1 MNWYS
6 DYKTEWKE
14 IIETVSL
21 VKMFNL
27 IDIGERAGI
36 GIPKIV
42 AVYGVQRSTFRFRT
56 VEFRL

>member
-27 IDIGERAGI
+27 IDFDGL
-36 GIPKIV
+36 V
-42 AVYGVQRSTFRFRT
+42 AVN
-56 VEFRL
+56 